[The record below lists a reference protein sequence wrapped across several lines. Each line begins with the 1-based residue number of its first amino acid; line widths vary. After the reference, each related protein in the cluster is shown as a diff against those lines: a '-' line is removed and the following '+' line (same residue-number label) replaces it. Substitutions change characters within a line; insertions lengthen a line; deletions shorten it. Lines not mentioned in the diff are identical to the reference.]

1 MVLQEKIDNGE
12 ASDKEKDS
20 ELNRP
25 FTELIKDM
33 IPTVTRLLKNK
44 ALLFLLAG
52 EALNNV
58 YLSSLPYDTKILSML
73 FK

>member
-58 YLSSLPYDTKILSML
+58 YLSSLPYDTKILSLL

>member
-12 ASDKEKDS
+12 ASDQEKDS

-33 IPTVTRLLKNK
+33 IPTVMRLLKNK